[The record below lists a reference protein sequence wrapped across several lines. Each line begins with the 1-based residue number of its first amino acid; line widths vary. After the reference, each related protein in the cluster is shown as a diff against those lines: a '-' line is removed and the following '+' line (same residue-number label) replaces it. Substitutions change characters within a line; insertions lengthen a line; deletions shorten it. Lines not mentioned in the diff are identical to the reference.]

1 MHNKIETEL
10 ETNIRYIESRFEGC
24 ADAVM
29 RRILVGDEKLG
40 MYVVYMDSMYD
51 RDFIDGVVLKSLLF
65 DRIQL
70 PDQNAGQVI
79 FNKYLATAD
88 VKETNRMEMLID
100 EVLKG
105 NTAILIDGMA
115 KAMIVSSKNL
125 PGRGVSEAET
135 EVSVRGSKES
145 FTESFRVNTVLI
157 RRRIRAMTRTQ
168 MTQNTS
174 SLSFGNLSLNQ
185 TSFELSSPS
194 GSYQLTNKEFQ
205 LLELLMANPGQ
216 VISSDRLFEK
226 IWGYESDADPSV
238 IWVYISYLRKK
249 LTALNASVRIRA
261 IRNAGYRLEEIQ

>member
-1 MHNKIETEL
+1 M
-10 ETNIRYIESRFEGC
+10 SRK
-24 ADAVM
+24 V
-29 RRILVGDEKLG
+29 LVVDDEKLIVKGIRFSLEQDG
-40 MYVVYMDSMYD
+40 MEVDCAYD
-51 RDFIDGVVLKSLLF
+51 GEEALAYLECGTYDGAILDIMMPKKDGLTVLKEIRRQGINTPVL
-65 DRIQL
+65 
-70 PDQNAGQVI
+70 
-79 FNKYLATAD
+79 
-88 VKETNRMEMLID
+88 ML
-100 EVLKG
+100 
-105 NTAILIDGMA
+105 TA
-115 KAMIVSSKNL
+115 KAEIDD
-125 PGRGVSEAET
+125 
-135 EVSVRGSKES
+135 
-145 FTESFRVNTVLI
+145 RVLGLDSGANDYLTKPFAAPELLA
-157 RRRIRAMTRTQ
+157 RIRAMTRTQ

-185 TSFELSSPS
+185 TSFELSSPL

>member
-1 MHNKIETEL
+1 
-10 ETNIRYIESRFEGC
+10 
-24 ADAVM
+24 M
-29 RRILVGDEKLG
+29 RLLFAEDEK
-40 MYVVYMDSMYD
+40 
-51 RDFIDGVVLKSLLF
+51 SLS
-65 DRIQL
+65 RAI
-70 PDQNAGQVI
+70 
-79 FNKYLATAD
+79 
-88 VKETNRMEMLID
+88 
-100 EVLKG
+100 
-105 NTAILIDGMA
+105 TAILKKNHYEVDAVYDGEEALAYLECGTYDGAILDIMMPKKDGLTVLKEIRRQGINTPVLMLTA
-115 KAMIVSSKNL
+115 KAEIDD
-125 PGRGVSEAET
+125 
-135 EVSVRGSKES
+135 
-145 FTESFRVNTVLI
+145 RVLGLDSGANDYLAKPFAAPELLA
-157 RRRIRAMTRTQ
+157 RIRAMTRTQ

>member
-1 MHNKIETEL
+1 MRLLFAEDEKSL
-10 ETNIRYIESRFEGC
+10 SRAIAAILKNNHYEV
-24 ADAVM
+24 DAVYDGEEALAYLECGTYDGA
-29 RRILVGDEKLG
+29 ILDIMMPKK
-40 MYVVYMDSMYD
+40 
-51 RDFIDGVVLKSLLF
+51 DGLTVLKEIRRQGINTPVL
-65 DRIQL
+65 
-70 PDQNAGQVI
+70 
-79 FNKYLATAD
+79 
-88 VKETNRMEMLID
+88 ML
-100 EVLKG
+100 
-105 NTAILIDGMA
+105 TA
-115 KAMIVSSKNL
+115 KAEIDD
-125 PGRGVSEAET
+125 
-135 EVSVRGSKES
+135 
-145 FTESFRVNTVLI
+145 RVLGLDSGANDYLTKPFAAPELLA
-157 RRRIRAMTRTQ
+157 RIRAMTRTQ

>member
-1 MHNKIETEL
+1 
-10 ETNIRYIESRFEGC
+10 
-24 ADAVM
+24 M
-29 RRILVGDEKLG
+29 RLLFAEDEK
-40 MYVVYMDSMYD
+40 
-51 RDFIDGVVLKSLLF
+51 SLS
-65 DRIQL
+65 RAI
-70 PDQNAGQVI
+70 
-79 FNKYLATAD
+79 
-88 VKETNRMEMLID
+88 
-100 EVLKG
+100 
-105 NTAILIDGMA
+105 TAILKNNHYEVDAVYDGEEALAYLECGTYDGAILDIMMPKKDGLTVLKEIRRQGINTPVLMLTA
-115 KAMIVSSKNL
+115 KAEIDD
-125 PGRGVSEAET
+125 
-135 EVSVRGSKES
+135 
-145 FTESFRVNTVLI
+145 RVLRLDSGANDYLTKPFAAPELLA
-157 RRRIRAMTRTQ
+157 RIRAMTRTQ

-185 TSFELSSPS
+185 TSFELSSPL

>member
-1 MHNKIETEL
+1 
-10 ETNIRYIESRFEGC
+10 
-24 ADAVM
+24 M
-29 RRILVGDEKLG
+29 RLLFAEDEK
-40 MYVVYMDSMYD
+40 
-51 RDFIDGVVLKSLLF
+51 SLS
-65 DRIQL
+65 RAI
-70 PDQNAGQVI
+70 
-79 FNKYLATAD
+79 
-88 VKETNRMEMLID
+88 
-100 EVLKG
+100 
-105 NTAILIDGMA
+105 TAILKKNHYEVDAVYDGEEALAYLECGTYDGAILDIMMPKKDGLTVLKEIRRQGINTPVLMLTA
-115 KAMIVSSKNL
+115 KAEIDD
-125 PGRGVSEAET
+125 
-135 EVSVRGSKES
+135 
-145 FTESFRVNTVLI
+145 RVLGLDSGANDYLTKPFAAPELLA
-157 RRRIRAMTRTQ
+157 RIRAMTRTQ

-185 TSFELSSPS
+185 TSFELSSSS

>member
-1 MHNKIETEL
+1 
-10 ETNIRYIESRFEGC
+10 
-24 ADAVM
+24 M
-29 RRILVGDEKLG
+29 RLLFAEDEK
-40 MYVVYMDSMYD
+40 
-51 RDFIDGVVLKSLLF
+51 SLS
-65 DRIQL
+65 RAI
-70 PDQNAGQVI
+70 
-79 FNKYLATAD
+79 
-88 VKETNRMEMLID
+88 
-100 EVLKG
+100 
-105 NTAILIDGMA
+105 TAILKNNHYEVDAVYDGEEALASLECGTYDGAILDIMMPKKDGLTVLKEIRRQGINTPVLMLTA
-115 KAMIVSSKNL
+115 KAEIDD
-125 PGRGVSEAET
+125 
-135 EVSVRGSKES
+135 
-145 FTESFRVNTVLI
+145 RVLGLDSGANDYLTKPFAAPELLA
-157 RRRIRAMTRTQ
+157 RIRAMTRTQ

>member
-1 MHNKIETEL
+1 
-10 ETNIRYIESRFEGC
+10 
-24 ADAVM
+24 M
-29 RRILVGDEKLG
+29 RLLFAEDEK
-40 MYVVYMDSMYD
+40 
-51 RDFIDGVVLKSLLF
+51 SLS
-65 DRIQL
+65 RAI
-70 PDQNAGQVI
+70 
-79 FNKYLATAD
+79 
-88 VKETNRMEMLID
+88 
-100 EVLKG
+100 
-105 NTAILIDGMA
+105 TAILKNNHYEVDAVYDGEEALAYLECGTYDGAILDIMMPKKNGLTVLKEIRRQGINTPVLMLTA
-115 KAMIVSSKNL
+115 KAEIDD
-125 PGRGVSEAET
+125 
-135 EVSVRGSKES
+135 
-145 FTESFRVNTVLI
+145 RVLGLDSGANDYLTKPFAAPELLA
-157 RRRIRAMTRTQ
+157 RIRAMTRTQ

>member
-1 MHNKIETEL
+1 MKEI
-10 ETNIRYIESRFEGC
+10 NI
-24 ADAVM
+24 M
-29 RRILVGDEKLG
+29 RLLFAEDEK
-40 MYVVYMDSMYD
+40 
-51 RDFIDGVVLKSLLF
+51 SLS
-65 DRIQL
+65 RAI
-70 PDQNAGQVI
+70 
-79 FNKYLATAD
+79 
-88 VKETNRMEMLID
+88 
-100 EVLKG
+100 
-105 NTAILIDGMA
+105 TAILKNNHYEVDAVYDGEEALAYLECGTYDGAILDIMMPKKDGLTVLKEIRRQGINTPVLMLTA
-115 KAMIVSSKNL
+115 KAEIDDRILGLDSGANDYLTKPFAAPEL
-125 PGRGVSEAET
+125 LA
-135 EVSVRGSKES
+135 
-145 FTESFRVNTVLI
+145 
-157 RRRIRAMTRTQ
+157 RIRAMTRTQ

>member
-1 MHNKIETEL
+1 
-10 ETNIRYIESRFEGC
+10 
-24 ADAVM
+24 M
-29 RRILVGDEKLG
+29 RLLFAEDEK
-40 MYVVYMDSMYD
+40 
-51 RDFIDGVVLKSLLF
+51 SLS
-65 DRIQL
+65 RAI
-70 PDQNAGQVI
+70 
-79 FNKYLATAD
+79 
-88 VKETNRMEMLID
+88 
-100 EVLKG
+100 
-105 NTAILIDGMA
+105 TAILKNNHYEVDAVYDGEEALAYLECGTYDGAILDIMMPKKDGLSVLKEFRRQGFNRPVLMLTA
-115 KAMIVSSKNL
+115 KAEIDD
-125 PGRGVSEAET
+125 
-135 EVSVRGSKES
+135 
-145 FTESFRVNTVLI
+145 RVLGLDSGANDYLTKPFAAPELLA
-157 RRRIRAMTRTQ
+157 RIRAMTRTQ

>member
-1 MHNKIETEL
+1 
-10 ETNIRYIESRFEGC
+10 
-24 ADAVM
+24 M
-29 RRILVGDEKLG
+29 RLLFAEDEK
-40 MYVVYMDSMYD
+40 
-51 RDFIDGVVLKSLLF
+51 SLS
-65 DRIQL
+65 RAI
-70 PDQNAGQVI
+70 
-79 FNKYLATAD
+79 
-88 VKETNRMEMLID
+88 
-100 EVLKG
+100 
-105 NTAILIDGMA
+105 TAILKKNHYEVDAVYDGEEALAYLECGTYDGAILDIMMPKKDGLTVLKEIRRQGINTPVLMLTA
-115 KAMIVSSKNL
+115 KAEIDD
-125 PGRGVSEAET
+125 
-135 EVSVRGSKES
+135 
-145 FTESFRVNTVLI
+145 RVLGLDSGANDYLTKPFAAPELLA
-157 RRRIRAMTRTQ
+157 RIRAMTRTQ

-249 LTALNASVRIRA
+249 LTALNASVRIHA

>member
-1 MHNKIETEL
+1 
-10 ETNIRYIESRFEGC
+10 
-24 ADAVM
+24 M
-29 RRILVGDEKLG
+29 RLLFAEDEK
-40 MYVVYMDSMYD
+40 
-51 RDFIDGVVLKSLLF
+51 SLS
-65 DRIQL
+65 RAI
-70 PDQNAGQVI
+70 
-79 FNKYLATAD
+79 
-88 VKETNRMEMLID
+88 
-100 EVLKG
+100 
-105 NTAILIDGMA
+105 TAILKNNHYEVDAVYDGEEALAYLECGTYDGAILDIMMPKKDGLTVLKQIRRQGINTPVLMLTA
-115 KAMIVSSKNL
+115 KAEIDD
-125 PGRGVSEAET
+125 
-135 EVSVRGSKES
+135 
-145 FTESFRVNTVLI
+145 RVLGLDSGANDYLTKPFAAPELLA
-157 RRRIRAMTRTQ
+157 RIRAMTRTQ

>member
-1 MHNKIETEL
+1 
-10 ETNIRYIESRFEGC
+10 
-24 ADAVM
+24 M
-29 RRILVGDEKLG
+29 RLLFAEDEK
-40 MYVVYMDSMYD
+40 
-51 RDFIDGVVLKSLLF
+51 SLS
-65 DRIQL
+65 R
-70 PDQNAGQVI
+70 AS
-79 FNKYLATAD
+79 
-88 VKETNRMEMLID
+88 
-100 EVLKG
+100 
-105 NTAILIDGMA
+105 TAILKNNHYEVDAVYDGEEALAYLECGTYDGAILDIMMPKKDGLTVLKEIRRQGINTPVLMLTA
-115 KAMIVSSKNL
+115 KAEIDD
-125 PGRGVSEAET
+125 
-135 EVSVRGSKES
+135 
-145 FTESFRVNTVLI
+145 RVLGLDSGANDYLTKPFAAPELLA
-157 RRRIRAMTRTQ
+157 RIRAMTRTQ

>member
-1 MHNKIETEL
+1 
-10 ETNIRYIESRFEGC
+10 
-24 ADAVM
+24 M
-29 RRILVGDEKLG
+29 RLLFAEDEK
-40 MYVVYMDSMYD
+40 
-51 RDFIDGVVLKSLLF
+51 SLS
-65 DRIQL
+65 RAI
-70 PDQNAGQVI
+70 
-79 FNKYLATAD
+79 
-88 VKETNRMEMLID
+88 
-100 EVLKG
+100 
-105 NTAILIDGMA
+105 TAILKNNHYEVDAVYDGEEALAYLECGTYDGAILDIMMPKKDGLTVLKEIRRQGINTPVLMLTA
-115 KAMIVSSKNL
+115 KAEIDD
-125 PGRGVSEAET
+125 
-135 EVSVRGSKES
+135 
-145 FTESFRVNTVLI
+145 RVLGLDSGANDYLTKPFAAPELLA
-157 RRRIRAMTRTQ
+157 RIRAMTRTQ

-238 IWVYISYLRKK
+238 IWGYISYLRKK

>member
-1 MHNKIETEL
+1 MKEI
-10 ETNIRYIESRFEGC
+10 NIMRLLFAEDEKSLSRAITTILKKNHYEV
-24 ADAVM
+24 DAVYDGEEALAYLECGTYDGA
-29 RRILVGDEKLG
+29 ILDIMMPKK
-40 MYVVYMDSMYD
+40 
-51 RDFIDGVVLKSLLF
+51 DGLTVLKEIRRQGINTPVL
-65 DRIQL
+65 
-70 PDQNAGQVI
+70 
-79 FNKYLATAD
+79 
-88 VKETNRMEMLID
+88 ML
-100 EVLKG
+100 
-105 NTAILIDGMA
+105 TA
-115 KAMIVSSKNL
+115 KAEIDD
-125 PGRGVSEAET
+125 
-135 EVSVRGSKES
+135 
-145 FTESFRVNTVLI
+145 RVLGLDSGANDYLTKPFAAPELLA
-157 RRRIRAMTRTQ
+157 RIRAMTRTQ

-261 IRNAGYRLEEIQ
+261 IRNAGYRLVEIQ

>member
-1 MHNKIETEL
+1 
-10 ETNIRYIESRFEGC
+10 
-24 ADAVM
+24 M
-29 RRILVGDEKLG
+29 RLLFAEDEK
-40 MYVVYMDSMYD
+40 
-51 RDFIDGVVLKSLLF
+51 SLS
-65 DRIQL
+65 RAI
-70 PDQNAGQVI
+70 
-79 FNKYLATAD
+79 
-88 VKETNRMEMLID
+88 
-100 EVLKG
+100 
-105 NTAILIDGMA
+105 TAILKKNHYEVDAVYDGEEALAYLECGTYDGAILDIMMPKKDGLTVLKEIRRQGINTPVLMLTA
-115 KAMIVSSKNL
+115 KAEIDD
-125 PGRGVSEAET
+125 
-135 EVSVRGSKES
+135 
-145 FTESFRVNTVLI
+145 RVLGLDSGANDYLTKPFAAPELLA
-157 RRRIRAMTRTQ
+157 RIRAMTRTQ

-249 LTALNASVRIRA
+249 LTVLNASVRIRA

>member
-1 MHNKIETEL
+1 
-10 ETNIRYIESRFEGC
+10 
-24 ADAVM
+24 M
-29 RRILVGDEKLG
+29 RLLFAEDEK
-40 MYVVYMDSMYD
+40 
-51 RDFIDGVVLKSLLF
+51 SLS
-65 DRIQL
+65 RAI
-70 PDQNAGQVI
+70 
-79 FNKYLATAD
+79 
-88 VKETNRMEMLID
+88 
-100 EVLKG
+100 
-105 NTAILIDGMA
+105 TAILKNNHYEVDAVYDGEEALAYLECGTYDGAILDIMMPKKDGLTVLKEIRRQGINTPVLMLTA
-115 KAMIVSSKNL
+115 KAEIDDRVLGLDSGANDYLTK
-125 PGRGVSEAET
+125 PFAASELLA
-135 EVSVRGSKES
+135 
-145 FTESFRVNTVLI
+145 
-157 RRRIRAMTRTQ
+157 RIRAMTRTQ

>member
-1 MHNKIETEL
+1 
-10 ETNIRYIESRFEGC
+10 
-24 ADAVM
+24 M
-29 RRILVGDEKLG
+29 RLLFAKDEK
-40 MYVVYMDSMYD
+40 
-51 RDFIDGVVLKSLLF
+51 SLS
-65 DRIQL
+65 RAI
-70 PDQNAGQVI
+70 
-79 FNKYLATAD
+79 
-88 VKETNRMEMLID
+88 
-100 EVLKG
+100 
-105 NTAILIDGMA
+105 TAILKKNHYEVDAVYDGEEALAYLECGTYDGAILDIMMPKKDGLTVLKEIRRQGINTPVLMLTA
-115 KAMIVSSKNL
+115 KAEIDD
-125 PGRGVSEAET
+125 
-135 EVSVRGSKES
+135 
-145 FTESFRVNTVLI
+145 RVLGLDSGANDYLTKPFAAPELLA
-157 RRRIRAMTRTQ
+157 RIRAMTRTQ

-174 SLSFGNLSLNQ
+174 SLSFGNLSLYQ

>member
-1 MHNKIETEL
+1 MKEI
-10 ETNIRYIESRFEGC
+10 NI
-24 ADAVM
+24 M
-29 RRILVGDEKLG
+29 RLLFAEDEK
-40 MYVVYMDSMYD
+40 
-51 RDFIDGVVLKSLLF
+51 SLS
-65 DRIQL
+65 RAI
-70 PDQNAGQVI
+70 
-79 FNKYLATAD
+79 
-88 VKETNRMEMLID
+88 
-100 EVLKG
+100 
-105 NTAILIDGMA
+105 TAILKNNHYEVDAVYDGEEALAYLECGTYDGAILDIMMPKKDGLTVLKEIRRQGINTPVLMLTA
-115 KAMIVSSKNL
+115 KAEIDD
-125 PGRGVSEAET
+125 
-135 EVSVRGSKES
+135 
-145 FTESFRVNTVLI
+145 RVLGLDSGANDYLTKPFAAPELLA
-157 RRRIRAMTRTQ
+157 RIRAMTRTQ

>member
-1 MHNKIETEL
+1 
-10 ETNIRYIESRFEGC
+10 
-24 ADAVM
+24 M
-29 RRILVGDEKLG
+29 RLLFAEDEK
-40 MYVVYMDSMYD
+40 
-51 RDFIDGVVLKSLLF
+51 SLS
-65 DRIQL
+65 RAI
-70 PDQNAGQVI
+70 
-79 FNKYLATAD
+79 
-88 VKETNRMEMLID
+88 
-100 EVLKG
+100 
-105 NTAILIDGMA
+105 TAILKKNHYEVDAVYDGKEALAYLECGTYDGAILDIMMPKKDGLTVLKEIRRQGINTPVLMLTA
-115 KAMIVSSKNL
+115 KAEIDD
-125 PGRGVSEAET
+125 
-135 EVSVRGSKES
+135 
-145 FTESFRVNTVLI
+145 RVLGLDSGANDYLTKPFAAPELLA
-157 RRRIRAMTRTQ
+157 RIRAMTRTQ

>member
-1 MHNKIETEL
+1 
-10 ETNIRYIESRFEGC
+10 
-24 ADAVM
+24 M
-29 RRILVGDEKLG
+29 RLLFAEDEK
-40 MYVVYMDSMYD
+40 
-51 RDFIDGVVLKSLLF
+51 SLS
-65 DRIQL
+65 RAI
-70 PDQNAGQVI
+70 
-79 FNKYLATAD
+79 
-88 VKETNRMEMLID
+88 
-100 EVLKG
+100 
-105 NTAILIDGMA
+105 TAILKKNHYEVDAVYDGEEALAYLECGTYDGAILDIMMPKKDGLTVLKEIRRQGINTPVLMLTA
-115 KAMIVSSKNL
+115 KAEIDD
-125 PGRGVSEAET
+125 
-135 EVSVRGSKES
+135 
-145 FTESFRVNTVLI
+145 RVLGLDSGANDYLTKPFAAPELLA
-157 RRRIRAMTRTQ
+157 RIRAMTSTQ

-194 GSYQLTNKEFQ
+194 CSYQLTNKEFQ

>member
-1 MHNKIETEL
+1 
-10 ETNIRYIESRFEGC
+10 
-24 ADAVM
+24 M
-29 RRILVGDEKLG
+29 RLLFAEDEK
-40 MYVVYMDSMYD
+40 
-51 RDFIDGVVLKSLLF
+51 SLS
-65 DRIQL
+65 RAI
-70 PDQNAGQVI
+70 
-79 FNKYLATAD
+79 
-88 VKETNRMEMLID
+88 
-100 EVLKG
+100 
-105 NTAILIDGMA
+105 TAILKNNHYEVDAVYDGEEALAYLECGTYDGAILDIMMPKKDGLNVLKEIRRQGINTPVLMLTA
-115 KAMIVSSKNL
+115 KAEIDD
-125 PGRGVSEAET
+125 
-135 EVSVRGSKES
+135 
-145 FTESFRVNTVLI
+145 RVLGLDSGANDYLTKPFAAPELLA
-157 RRRIRAMTRTQ
+157 RIRAMTRTQ